1 MPLPTLSRRERG
13 LLFTFALL
21 ALVALFGPALPA
33 AEVAIA
39 AVFADDRSWHGLPN
53 AMDVLSNL
61 PFLLIGFWG
70 LYRLNRI
77 DRAHQEALAQFPLAP
92 PANDPPDNTLDCAW
106 LFFAGLVATAAG
118 SAFFHLMPDGARLAA
133 DRAGMAVAFAGLI
146 GIAVCERVSQ
156 RAGWPAAWFVLM
168 AGLLSAEVFQESGNV
183 LPWAIVQ
190 FGGMALVLTL
200 ALATPMRGAVG
211 LKLGWVICFYALAKV
226 SELADHAIY
235 EATQQVVSGHTL
247 KHLTASLAGL
257 PVLAAL
263 RKLDMNWRAT
273 LLRHNPDAAAAL
285 TA

>member
-1 MPLPTLSRRERG
+1 MLLPTLSRRERG
-13 LLFTFALL
+13 LFFTFALL

-33 AEVAIA
+33 ADVAIA
-39 AVFADDRSWHGLPN
+39 SVFADDRHWHGLPN

-61 PFLLIGFWG
+61 PFMLIGFWG

-77 DRAHQEALAQFPLAP
+77 DRAHQQALAQFPLAP

-106 LFFAGLVATAAG
+106 LFFAGLIATAAG
-118 SAFFHLMPDGARLAA
+118 SAFYHLMPDAPRLAA

-156 RAGWPAAWFVLM
+156 RAGWPAAWFVLA
-168 AGLLSAEVFQESGNV
+168 AGLLSAEVVQESGNV

-211 LKLGWVICFYALAKV
+211 LKLGWVIFFYALAKAF
-226 SELADHAIY
+226 ELADRPIY
-235 EATQQVVSGHTL
+235 EASGHLISGHSL

-263 RKLDMNWRAT
+263 RKLDRGWRAT
-273 LLRHNPDAAAAL
+273 LLRHNPDAAAA
-285 TA
+285 A

>member
-1 MPLPTLSRRERG
+1 MPLPTLSRRERA

-21 ALVALFGPALPA
+21 ALVALFGPVLPA
-33 AEVAIA
+33 ADVAIA
-39 AVFADDRSWHGLPN
+39 SVFADDRSWHGLPN

-61 PFLLIGFWG
+61 PFLLIGCWG

-77 DRAHQEALAQFPLAP
+77 DRAHQQALAQFPLAP

-106 LFFAGLVATAAG
+106 LFFAGLIATAAG
-118 SAFFHLMPDGARLAA
+118 SAFYHLMPDAPRLAA

-156 RAGWPAAWFVLM
+156 RAGWPAAWFVLTT
-168 AGLLSAEVFQESGNV
+168 GLLAAEVVQETGNV
-183 LPWAIVQ
+183 LPWALVQ

-211 LKLGWVICFYALAKV
+211 LKLGWVIFFYVVAKAF
-226 SELADHAIY
+226 ELADHQIY
-235 EATQQVVSGHTL
+235 EASGHLISGHSL
-247 KHLTASLAGL
+247 KHLVAALAGL

-263 RKLDMNWRAT
+263 RKLDVSWRGA
-273 LLRHNPDAAAAL
+273 LLRHNPDAAVV